1 MCPANSHELAHLRK
15 QCLLLI
21 KHKEKENIKID
32 SSPKHGGIKFIEEN
46 NNIIEETQR
55 GIIGEDDLKSIGEL
69 IRTLEKGEVKNPLI
83 YSEIVWLEAM
93 FTTAV
98 LKVQPLLKPN
108 EPNNFFEEILEQIDS
123 DLHFLFLHLESNGG
137 F

>member
-1 MCPANSHELAHLRK
+1 LCPANSHELAHLRK

-98 LKVQPLLKPN
+98 LKVQPFLKPD
-108 EPNNFFEEILEQIDS
+108 EPNNFFEEIL
-123 DLHFLFLHLESNGG
+123 
-137 F
+137 